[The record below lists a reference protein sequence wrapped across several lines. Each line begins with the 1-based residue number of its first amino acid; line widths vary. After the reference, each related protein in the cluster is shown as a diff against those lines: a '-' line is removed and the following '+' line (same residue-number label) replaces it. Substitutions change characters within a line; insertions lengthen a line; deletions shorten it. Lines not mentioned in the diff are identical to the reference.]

1 MKQLR
6 STSSRSNLSVSRLGK
21 LFGVAKSSF
30 YQSLKTSQNA
40 DKVNQINALKDK
52 AIAMFKR
59 HKRRIGYRELVRH
72 LSDSGIKITNY
83 LAYQIMRKHGLK
95 ARSYKRKSYKKPSV
109 APNNLLKREF
119 NQSAPN
125 QAWAGD
131 ITYLQAGGKTV
142 YLAVIMDLYARRII
156 AWQLKESMDA
166 ALVCDLFK
174 QAMYLRGYPSDLLF
188 HSDRGSQYTSAD
200 FVQLLRYFGVK
211 QSLSGVQAC
220 YDNAVVERFFRTL
233 KTDADVFG
241 QHCLYSL
248 RLEIA
253 DFIDHYY
260 NTVRF
265 HCANN
270 HLTPQKKELI
280 FFANA

>member
-6 STSSRSNLSVSRLGK
+6 SNLSISRLGK
-21 LFGVAKSSF
+21 LLGVAKSTF
-30 YQSLKTSQNA
+30 YQSFKSKKNA
-40 DKVNQINALKDK
+40 DKLNQINALKDK

-72 LSDSGIKITNY
+72 LIDSGVRTSAY
-83 LAYQIMRKHGLK
+83 RVYQITRKYGLK
-95 ARSYKRKSYKKPSV
+95 SRSYKRKPYKKPSI
-109 APNNLLKREF
+109 APNNLLKLDF

-142 YLAVIMDLYARRII
+142 YLAVIMDLYARKIV

-174 QAMYLRGYPSDLLF
+174 QAMQLRGYPSDLLF

-211 QSLSGVQAC
+211 QSLSKVIGRAG
-220 YDNAVVERFFRTL
+220 L
-233 KTDADVFG
+233 
-241 QHCLYSL
+241 L
-248 RLEIA
+248 
-253 DFIDHYY
+253 
-260 NTVRF
+260 
-265 HCANN
+265 
-270 HLTPQKKELI
+270 
-280 FFANA
+280 

>member
-6 STSSRSNLSVSRLGK
+6 SNLSISRLGK
-21 LFGVAKSSF
+21 LLGVAKSSF
-30 YQSLKTSQNA
+30 YQSFKSKKNA

-52 AIAMFKR
+52 AIAMFKS
-59 HKRRIGYRELVRH
+59 HKARCGYREVARH
-72 LSDSGIKITNY
+72 LSDSGIKTSAY
-83 LAYQIMRKHGLK
+83 RVYQIMRKYGLK
-95 ARSYKRKSYKKPSV
+95 ARSYKRKSYVKPSV

-119 NQSAPN
+119 ARSAPN
-125 QAWAGD
+125 QVWAGD
-131 ITYLQAGGKTV
+131 ITYLHVNGKAV
-142 YLAVIMDLYARRII
+142 YLAVIMDLYARKIV

-166 ALVCDLFK
+166 ALVCDLLK
-174 QAMYLRGYPSDLLF
+174 QAMQLRGYPSDLLF

-233 KTDADVFG
+233 KTDAEVFA
-241 QHCLYSL
+241 QPCLYSL

-270 HLTPQKKELI
+270 HLTPQKKELL
-280 FFANA
+280 FFAHA

>member
-1 MKQLR
+1 MKKLR
-6 STSSRSNLSVSRLGK
+6 STKIQSNLSITRLGK
-21 LFGVAKSSF
+21 LFGVAKSTF
-30 YQSLKTSQNA
+30 YQSFKSKKNA
-40 DKVNQINALKDK
+40 DKLNQINALKDK
-52 AIAMFKR
+52 AILMFKR

-72 LSDSGIKITNY
+72 LSDSGVKITRY
-83 LAYQIMRKHGLK
+83 RAYQIMREHGLK
-95 ARSYKRKSYKKPSV
+95 ARSYKRKQATKPSV
-109 APNNLLKREF
+109 APNNLLRREF
-119 NQSAPN
+119 TQSAPN
-125 QAWAGD
+125 CVWAGD

-142 YLAVIMDLYARRII
+142 YLAVIMDLYARKII

-174 QAMYLRGYPSDLLF
+174 QAMYLRGFPSNLLF

-211 QSLSGVQAC
+211 QSFSGVQAC

-233 KTDADVFG
+233 KTDADVFA
-241 QHCLYSL
+241 QPCLYSL

-260 NTVRF
+260 NTIRF
-265 HCANN
+265 HSANN
-270 HLTPQKKELI
+270 YLTPQKKELF
-280 FFANA
+280 FFAHA